1 MNMKS
6 PDFYHGN
13 AISDGGGSLFF
24 GDKQPRGFRHHE
36 NVFKKCGLHHAGE
49 TCAHPY
55 DKEQLQKINISILIA
70 GGPFVHRF
78 RR

>member
-36 NVFKKCGLHHAGE
+36 NVFVKYGLHHAGE